1 MQAVTHWGRFF
12 GEGGVDPLAQAGL
25 RPLGWGSGVCTAA
38 SLAPQPIEAGQ
49 AALTGL
55 KSV

>member
-49 AALTGL
+49 AALTGVTL
-55 KSV
+55 